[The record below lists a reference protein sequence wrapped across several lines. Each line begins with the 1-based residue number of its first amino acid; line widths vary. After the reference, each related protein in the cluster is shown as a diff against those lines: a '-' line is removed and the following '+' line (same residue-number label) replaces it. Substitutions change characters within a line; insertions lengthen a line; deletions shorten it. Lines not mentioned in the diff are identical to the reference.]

1 MKNFRED
8 KNFSEQNLFE
18 EIVKD
23 VANNYIFTRK
33 QLEKVHEIEEDL
45 NKLEEQRAV
54 LKACGEIL
62 AKQNIQPRSKMTFD
76 DEEGTQMVQIDT
88 GSGRQKNRGGPR
100 KPTTE
105 IDNEISNMMLE
116 TQLKVVAGVVKD
128 ADAYKLARLTF
139 RASRGKIAFYTKSV
153 GKIYTR
159 TLENS
164 DEPMSVYLMIF

>member
-1 MKNFRED
+1 MKNFKEE

-23 VANNYIFTRK
+23 VANNYNFTRS
-33 QLEKVHEIEEDL
+33 QLQKVHDIEEDL

-62 AKQNIQPRSKMTFD
+62 AEQNIQPRSKMTLED
-76 DEEGTQMVQIDT
+76 DEGTQMVQIDT
-88 GSGRQKNRGGPR
+88 GSGRQKNRGPR
-100 KPTTE
+100 KPTTD
-105 IDNEISNMMLE
+105 IDNEISTMMLE

-128 ADAYKLARLTF
+128 ADTYKLARLTF
-139 RASRGKIAFYTKSV
+139 RASRGKIALYTKSA

-159 TLENS
+159 SQEDSN
-164 DEPMSVYLMIF
+164 EPMSVYLMVF